1 MALEQN
7 TQDLAATELENET
20 LTTGSHLDFS
30 GVVNNDPFDSFGG
43 LNIDQIQKDQQQSFG
58 DNPATKNEVGS
69 PTTSQTTIKPPEKTD
84 FKARRE
90 QLIAQSKDYW
100 NSLPKKFEQA
110 RNPALAYGNYEFDQF
125 TTNVD
130 RYRGYNRKVFNEVG
144 FNPLEENEDHF
155 NANTTGWQDFK
166 RMTGQWGTLFGSSF
180 VSNYKSVYNFF
191 SGDVSPI
198 DPDVAAAREFEKAM
212 ALGSSSRGGFSGS
225 ATNFALNTAY
235 AAGIAANVIAEE
247 TAIWALSLAAAPFT
261 EGGSLAAGAAVTAAE
276 GAAAINNLRKLRM
289 MYSAAF
295 RGKEIGQMAK
305 GGMGILKSLGR
316 AEDARS
322 FWRLS
327 KSGFRNLGEG
337 AVGFI
342 NPFRQGTEAIQGIRA
357 NVGMYRNLSN
367 FAKASKTFGGFYRDM
382 RENWFAVGESQLEGG
397 STFNDIVNKEIE
409 IWQRKNNAPG
419 QMPPEEELKK
429 IYKDAEA
436 GGKLTTLI
444 NIPMIFLSN
453 RVVFDGLF
461 NFKGVKS
468 LTELSEAAF
477 SSGVGKKIGF
487 DLAGKTYKEVAQTA
501 FGKFKTS
508 LKVFRNPKVYAGTF
522 LNYTKSNFM
531 EGTQEILQETTA
543 GSIKN
548 YYLSLY
554 ANPSQGGNNLIKSSI
569 YQSLGEDVFSM
580 KGLETFMSGYLMG
593 GAMSMAGG
601 PLKSLGTGTKEYL
614 WSKFNKE
621 SYKKYVA
628 QKELMKTQAIEALN
642 QVIADPEKFFGRRG
656 ESTTTQINSNENMVA
671 AKLNNDDK
679 GFYDSKDDKTLD
691 HIFTALDNGTFT
703 KLVEGM
709 KELSTLS
716 EDELADYFKLESGV
730 KAKDKIQEYIA
741 RAEQIKERY
750 DTIQEKF
757 PNPFNPTRF
766 KKYKAAPGSESYS
779 LYVREF
785 IAHKA
790 FEDAKKVAIASEYGF
805 ERAVE
810 RMAGTFTDLSKNL
823 PLSTGSAS
831 DFTVLQNENSIK
843 SELKVLKGEI
853 TSLLQGGADEKKLA
867 KQKQAKY
874 DVMVEYL
881 DYLKKYNK
889 EKESPRTDENGKVVV
904 PYNEHLLD
912 PLRDTFHKYVRVLA
926 KMNNEI
932 NIFDNKINSAFDKI
946 SDYYNLNDDARR
958 YNDVINYLADPANL
972 LKYADAAQET
982 LAEIFNNRNEIV
994 GDAIEQYIGVHELNA
1009 LMQMVGAIGAV
1020 INPADV
1026 EALYRK
1032 GKLPSSFFDLK
1043 NNKVIDKKDARYPVL
1058 LAMVEK
1064 YSKAVRKAPEEEE
1077 QIPEEFQPDPTEEEK
1092 QAAEEAAKKKAEE
1105 EAAAQAA
1112 AQAFTAAATQFT
1124 AAAMDPELESRLRK
1138 AYDMY
1143 LITGNPDVT
1152 FEEYVKNFGSA
1163 QRIKEEYER
1172 EKAQGKKPT
1181 TKAVSKYTD
1190 ATTLEDKVE
1199 WIKNNSSIKRD
1210 AFNSDQE
1217 FVDYFEKQRN
1227 AIIESIKDGKTKED
1241 ILAANGYVVANLTD
1255 TNKEYS
1261 DLLKRFGIEEEA
1273 PPPPPAGP
1281 PVKTA
1286 AQLAKEEAQAILDE
1300 ITSLKDLPKLKGA
1313 DNKASTA
1320 RILEMIAEGNLK
1332 SIDVINMI
1340 EAKRAELAKKLT
1352 INDLEEG
1359 DFITFTDGR
1368 EGWIKSID
1376 KDGTIKMKII
1386 GSAKGEYATMT
1397 ISDISKNISML
1408 EENKKVSTD
1417 PVEEVVITPDAAEAI
1432 VASRDV
1438 MSEFVSNVAELQ
1450 KINEENEKNVGT
1462 DNSANENDLLN
1473 NLGCNTNIKPE

>member
-1 MALEQN
+1 MALEQT

-20 LTTGSHLDFS
+20 LKTGSHLDFS
-30 GVVNNDPFDSFGG
+30 GVANNDPFDNFGG
-43 LNIDQIQKDQQQSFG
+43 FNVDQIQKDQSQSFG
-58 DNPATKNEVGS
+58 NNPATKDDVGNQ
-69 PTTSQTTIKPPEKTD
+69 TTSQTTVKPPEKTD
-84 FKARRE
+84 LNASYERLKARNKSYADN
-90 QLIAQSKDYW
+90 IG
-100 NSLPKKFEQA
+100 KKFVDA
-110 RNPALAYGNYEFDQF
+110 RNPALAYGNYEFDQY
-125 TTNVD
+125 TTNID
-130 RYRGYNRKVFNEVG
+130 RYRGYGKKVFNEIG

-180 VSNYKSVYNFF
+180 VSNYTSIYNFF
-191 SGDVSPI
+191 SGNVSPI
-198 DPDVAAAREFEKAM
+198 DPDVEAAREFEKAM
-212 ALGSSSRGGFSGS
+212 ALGSSTKTGGLDGAWGA
-225 ATNFALNTAY
+225 ATNFTLNTAY

-247 TAIWALSLAAAPFT
+247 TVIWGLGLVTAPFT
-261 EGGSLAAGAAVTAAE
+261 EGTSLAASAAIGTAE
-276 GAAAINNLRKLRM
+276 GAKAINNLRKLRM
-289 MYSAAF
+289 MYSSAF
-295 RGKEIGQMAK
+295 RGKEISQIGR
-305 GGMGILKSLGR
+305 GGMSILKSLGR
-316 AEDARS
+316 ADDAKA
-322 FWRLS
+322 FWRMS
-327 KSGFRNLGEG
+327 RGGFRNLGEG
-337 AVGFI
+337 AVGFF
-342 NPFRQGTEAIQGIRA
+342 NPFRQGTEALSGIRA
-357 NVGMYRNLSN
+357 NAGIYRNLSN
-367 FAKASKTFGGFYRDM
+367 FAKGSKTFGGFYRDM

-419 QMPPEEELKK
+419 QMPPEEELKR
-429 IYKDAEA
+429 IYTDAEA

-477 SSGVGKKIGF
+477 ANGVGKKISF
-487 DLAGKTYKEVAQTA
+487 DLAGKTYKEVGKTA

-531 EGTQEILQETTA
+531 EGTQEILQEATA

-569 YQSLGEDVFSM
+569 YQSVGEDVFSM
-580 KGLETFMSGYLMG
+580 KGLETFMSGFLMG

-614 WSKFNKE
+614 WSKFKKE

-628 QKELMKTQAIEALN
+628 QKELMKTQAVEALN
-642 QVIADPEKFFGRRG
+642 QMIADPEKFFGRRG

-671 AKLNNDDK
+671 AKMNNDDK
-679 GFYDSKDDKTLD
+679 GFYDAKDDKTMD
-691 HIFTALDNGTFT
+691 HIFTALDNGTFG

-757 PNPFNPTRF
+757 ANPFNPTRF
-766 KKYKAAPGSESYS
+766 KKYKSSPGSESYS

-790 FEDAKKVAIASEYGF
+790 FEDAKKIAIASEYGF

-810 RMAGTFTDLSKNL
+810 RMAGTFTDLAKNL
-823 PLSTGSAS
+823 PLATGSAS

-853 TSLLQGGADEKKLA
+853 TSLLQGGSDEKRLA

-874 DVMVEYL
+874 DVMAEYL

-889 EKESPRTDENGKVVV
+889 EKESSRTEENGKVVV

-912 PLRDTFHKYVRVLA
+912 PLRDTFHKYVKVLA

-932 NIFDNKINSAFDKI
+932 NIFDDKINTAFDKI
-946 SDYYNLNDDARR
+946 SDYYSLNDDARR
-958 YNDVINYLADPANL
+958 YNDVINYLSDPANL
-972 LKYADAAQET
+972 LRYADAAQET

-994 GDAIEQYIGVHELNA
+994 ADAIEQYIGVHELNA
-1009 LMQMVGAIGAV
+1009 LMQVIGKMGVV

-1032 GKLPSSFFDLK
+1032 GKLPSSYFDLRT
-1043 NNKVIDKKDARYPVL
+1043 NKVIDRKDARY
-1058 LAMVEK
+1058 AMLSAMMEK
-1064 YSKAVRKAPEEEE
+1064 YSKIVRKAPEDEVET
-1077 QIPEEFQPDPTEEEK
+1077 PEEFQPEPTEEEK
-1092 QAAEEAAKKKAEE
+1092 QAAEEEAKKKAEE
-1105 EAAAQAA
+1105 EAAALA
-1112 AQAFTAAATQFT
+1112 AQQAQTQPT
-1124 AAAMDPELESRLRK
+1124 TMDSELESRLRK

-1143 LITGNPDVT
+1143 LVTGNPDVT

-1172 EKAQGKKPT
+1172 EKAAGKKPT

-1199 WIKNNSSIKRD
+1199 WIKNNTRIDRT

-1217 FVDYFEKQRN
+1217 FVDYFESKRN
-1227 AIIESIKDGKTKED
+1227 TIIESIKDGKSKED
-1241 ILAANGYVVANLTD
+1241 ILTANGYVVANLSD
-1255 TNKEYS
+1255 INAEYSKLLKEY
-1261 DLLKRFGIEEEA
+1261 GIEEEA
-1273 PPPPPAGP
+1273 PPAPPAGP
-1281 PVKTA
+1281 PAKTEA
-1286 AQLAKEEAQAILDE
+1286 ELAKEEAQALIDE
-1300 ITSLKDLPKLKGA
+1300 LTSLKDLPNLKKN
-1313 DNKASTA
+1313 DNKAITA
-1320 RILEMIAEGNLK
+1320 RILEMIAAGNLK
-1332 SIDVINMI
+1332 SIDVLNMI
-1340 EAKRAELAKKLT
+1340 EAKRAELAKNIT

-1359 DFITFTDGR
+1359 DFITFTNGR
-1368 EGWIKSID
+1368 EGWIKSVD
-1376 KDGTIKMKII
+1376 KDGTVKIKII

-1397 ISDISKNISML
+1397 ISEISKTISML
-1408 EENKKVSTD
+1408 DEGKKVSPD
-1417 PVEEVVITPDAAEAI
+1417 PVEEVVITPDASEAI

-1450 KINEENEKNVGT
+1450 KINEENKNLT
-1462 DNSANENDLLN
+1462 DNSSNINDLLN
-1473 NLGCNTNIKPE
+1473 GLGCNTKPGN